1 LGHPKRV
8 AAGVLTLAALGAA
21 IWLGRPETVGAIFG
35 VVLLGF
41 SIGAELDLLSF
52 FIAACFGL
60 RHYGVI
66 YGWLGAF
73 FYTGM
78 AAGGLGYAIVHDR
91 TSSYQGAILG
101 SVFLLLASAG
111 LFLILQVR
119 GTKDASPNRTAE
131 VAVNPALNQKEFP

>member
-1 LGHPKRV
+1 
-8 AAGVLTLAALGAA
+8 
-21 IWLGRPETVGAIFG
+21 
-35 VVLLGF
+35 
-41 SIGAELDLLSF
+41 
-52 FIAACFGL
+52 L